1 MGFPAVTLWLI
12 MAQWQVL
19 LAFTMSRSEASKC
32 PLLSSWSC
40 TTTVMEMV
48 KNKVRR
54 EIVATQE
61 ELRPAPALTIIQTH
75 LAISNQKEAVSV
87 HILKTW

>member
-12 MAQWQVL
+12 IAQWQVL
-19 LAFTMSRSEASKC
+19 LAFTMSRSEASRC

-48 KNKVRR
+48 KNRVRQ

-61 ELRPAPALTIIQTH
+61 ELRLAAVLTIIQTH
-75 LAISNQKEAVSV
+75 
-87 HILKTW
+87 